1 MENRK
6 GRIDTAYMILSGDDR
21 PDRACKRIPTLIV
34 ILIVLGLTGA
44 AASYF
49 LPEKLKD

>member
-1 MENRK
+1 MENRT

-44 AASYF
+44 AVSYL
-49 LPEKLKD
+49 LPENSEE